1 MLCKGIR
8 NYSTGMWDITITLVI
23 VCPELEDKLYGH
35 PSYYIISYYLKH
47 RFWGFY
53 DVITYLLGNSNLK
66 TLIHTVY
73 PVVHTNAATYGTH
86 TNITQTLLTLAH
98 LFSDVFHVLQT
109 QDNKE
114 LCLQV
119 AKRIER
125 SHSLSLK
132 PNSQHFS
139 LCPEAL

>member
-53 DVITYLLGNSNLK
+53 DVLLIYLE
-66 TLIHTVY
+66 TLT
-73 PVVHTNAATYGTH
+73 
-86 TNITQTLLTLAH
+86 
-98 LFSDVFHVLQT
+98 
-109 QDNKE
+109 
-114 LCLQV
+114 
-119 AKRIER
+119 
-125 SHSLSLK
+125 
-132 PNSQHFS
+132 
-139 LCPEAL
+139 